1 MYWETLTVEDLYS
14 AYKKAKFEL
23 YNDKNSI
30 GTIALLKYEK
40 SLKSNIKNLLKDIQ
54 NHGLKNITCKHYFEL
69 PKSLEIKPQN
79 EDEHECSEKHVHFF
93 SSSQKHH
100 KVTEEESV
108 ELKFRK
114 VINADINFHIVSA
127 LWIAKVGQYIDEKFG
142 HDIYG
147 SRLVRIKPTNTS
159 SCEFDVSSQEYNIDS
174 SRIFDPYQYR
184 YQSWRNNSF
193 KAIRKLHK
201 TSSVVAVTMDITSF
215 YHNVKLS
222 NFLKNTFYQSFGLDK
237 YFEDAPHIKTF
248 HEDFIGLLEQWNQ
261 SINSKHGLPIG
272 LSASSVLA
280 NAIMQ
285 KFDNRIETN
294 LAPTYYGRY
303 VDDILLVFPDNGN
316 MKNGEDVLDYLV
328 SKEIVRV
335 NKKDKLKYK
344 NFEFKKEKQKIFYL
358 DKEADLSII
367 DAIEAEINSVSSEWR
382 FMPDLAD
389 DNSLFMQKIVGFY
402 ADGNEFND
410 ALRKIDAATIKRLG
424 LSLLISHSHGLN
436 QYVHPKEWKERRYAI
451 YDLIENHIFIPKNFI
466 NNFTFI
472 SKIFRLMVHSE
483 DGERAY
489 CFLERVINQI
499 NQFDTLSNKTL
510 KSSDGNKAKF
520 FKFVEYAYYILQQ
533 VFIESFNLD
542 NQMPKRYSEKIISKL
557 FHNQLYEEIFT
568 SCRILYDEIQQEIHR
583 KNDHSGFENLHFP
596 IDEFNESIAKEI
608 NSYLFLR
615 DLSFDAYAIS
625 VTESMLANKK
635 TSFFKRAISSV
646 PTSLSNFTVDFNTY
660 TNFLLIIDDFNS
672 LLDDKKT
679 SNFPLIFP
687 TRPFSAL
694 DISIISSLSNG
705 KNEALYL
712 SYINCLRGT
721 HSISG
726 ELAESIAKDN
736 IQNIVHVTNKH
747 LKRKNNVHVAI
758 TNYEVGNTFWKQSVL
773 QKSIKNIKR
782 YKQLEHIVN
791 EAVKKRP
798 DYLIL
803 PELSIPQEW
812 AWLISKKLLAN
823 DISLIAGVEYTHS
836 KEKGKKIVHNS
847 IMKFLVADDIG
858 FKYMKFFRQDKQVGA
873 HGESIELKNI
883 ANIELKPK
891 KAYEDKNIYKHGNFY
906 FSSLICNELTDIEYR
921 MKFRGKIDALFIVEW
936 NRDIKSF
943 NALVE
948 SASLDIHSY
957 IVQVNNRNYGDSR
970 IRAPYKDDFNRDI
983 VQVKGG
989 KHDYLIV
996 GEINIEQL
1004 REFQSHQ
1011 VSPSKPFKPVPTGFK
1026 MLKERKKWD
1035 NEIDNSENI

>member
-1 MYWETLTVEDLYS
+1 MVYWETLTVEDLYS

-23 YNDKNSI
+23 YNDKNSV
-30 GTIALLKYEK
+30 GTMALLKYEK
-40 SLKSNIKNLLKDIQ
+40 SLKKNIEGLLKDIQ
-54 NHGLKNITCKHYFEL
+54 KNGLKNISCKHYFEL
-69 PKSLEIKPQN
+69 PKSLKFQ
-79 EDEHECSEKHVHFF
+79 DEHDCHEKHVHFF
-93 SSSQKHH
+93 SSSQNHH
-100 KVTEEESV
+100 KFNEKENI
-108 ELKFRK
+108 ELTFRK
-114 VINADINFHIVSA
+114 VVNADINFHIISA
-127 LWIAKVGQYIDEKFG
+127 LWIAKIGQYIDEKFG
-142 HDIYG
+142 HNIYG

-174 SRIFDPYQYR
+174 PRIFDPYQYR
-184 YQSWRNNSF
+184 YQNWRNNSF
-193 KAIRKLHK
+193 KAIRELHK
-201 TSSVVAVTMDITSF
+201 TSSVIAVTMDITSF
-215 YHNVKLS
+215 YHNVTL
-222 NFLKNTFYQSFGLDK
+222 NTFLEDTFYQSFGLNEHFK
-237 YFEDAPHIKTF
+237 DALYIKTF
-248 HEDFIGLLEQWNQ
+248 HEDFIGLLEQWNK
-261 SINSKHGLPIG
+261 SINSKNGLPIG

-285 KFDNRIETN
+285 EFDTKIEAN

-328 SKEIVRV
+328 SKKIVKV

-389 DNSLFMQKIVGFY
+389 KNSLFMQKIVGFY

-436 QYVHPKEWKERRYAI
+436 QYVRPKEWKERRYAI

-472 SKIFRLMVHSE
+472 PKIFRLMVHSE

-489 CFLERVINQI
+489 CFLEKVFEQI

-510 KSSDGNKAKF
+510 KSSNKKEANF
-520 FKFVEYAYYILQQ
+520 FKFIEYTYYILQQ

-542 NQMPKRYSEKIISKL
+542 NKMPKRYSEKIISKL
-557 FHNQLYEEIFT
+557 FHDQLFEETFT
-568 SCRILYDEIQQEIHR
+568 NGRILYDEIQQEIR
-583 KNDHSGFENLHFP
+583 KKSNKSGFDNLHIP
-596 IDEFNESIAKEI
+596 IDKFNESIVKDI

-615 DLSFDAYAIS
+615 DLSFDAYATS
-625 VTESMLANKK
+625 VTESMLSNKQ
-635 TSFFKRAISSV
+635 TSFFKRAISSM
-646 PTSLSNFTVDFNTY
+646 PGSLSNFTVNFTKY
-660 TNFLLIIDDFNS
+660 TNFILIIDDFNS

-726 ELAESIAKDN
+726 ELAEPIVKNEFQSI
-736 IQNIVHVTNKH
+736 VRVTNKH
-747 LKRKNNVHVAI
+747 LKKKKSVNIAI
-758 TNYEVGNTFWKQSVL
+758 TNYEVENIFWIQSVI
-773 QKSIKNIKR
+773 QKPIMNIKR

-873 HGESIELKNI
+873 HAESIELKNI

-936 NRDIKSF
+936 NKDIKSF

-1011 VSPSKPFKPVPTGFK
+1011 VSPAKPFKPVPTGFK
-1026 MLKERKKWD
+1026 MLQERKEWD
-1035 NEIDNSENI
+1035 NEEDDSENI